1 MAIEPDPTDFTQNRF
16 PETPWSFPWES
27 SGGTQVSYVVRS
39 IRGIVKHNEV
49 LLLDQKVV
57 RLITIFGHE
66 EWQTRGIRV
75 PLPQHY
81 KLHMDASR
89 SDGGN
94 YLVGTRVLAAC
105 LGNQVVGLRSV

>member
-1 MAIEPDPTDFTQNRF
+1 M
-16 PETPWSFPWES
+16 
-27 SGGTQVSYVVRS
+27 SYVVRS

-49 LLLDQKVV
+49 LLLDRQAV
-57 RLITIFGHE
+57 RLITLFGHE
-66 EWQTRGIRV
+66 ELQTRGIRV
-75 PLPQHY
+75 SLSQHY
-81 KLHMDASR
+81 ELQMDASR